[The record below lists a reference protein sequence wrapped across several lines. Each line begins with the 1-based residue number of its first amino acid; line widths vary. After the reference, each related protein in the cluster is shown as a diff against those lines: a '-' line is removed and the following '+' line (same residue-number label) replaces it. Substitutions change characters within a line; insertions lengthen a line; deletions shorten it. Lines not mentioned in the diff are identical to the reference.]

1 MPEEFTLQQ
10 LLGNS
15 PAVDGDERF
24 VLAIAVIVEG
34 TRNEFLAG
42 TTLAVDQHGAVSIRD
57 LLHLGKDRL
66 HLLAIANNVIELIF
80 GFELLTEA
88 EVFVMQVLKFKGALD
103 HHE

>member
-34 TRNEFLAG
+34 TRDEFLAC
-42 TTLAVDQHGAVSIRD
+42 TALPVYQHGTVSIRY
-57 LLHLGKDRL
+57 LLHLGKDLL
-66 HLLAIANNVIELIF
+66 HLLVIADDVIELIF
-80 GFELLTEA
+80 GFELLT
-88 EVFVMQVLKFKGALD
+88 
-103 HHE
+103 